1 MKSGLAPKLR
11 ALAMVVCALL
21 ASSAALAAV
30 QDKQQSKDDAPKIS
44 EGEQKAID
52 KIKSASGVAEKL
64 KASAEYLKKNGKSQM
79 RPRVAAYV
87 SDEIAKVTDH
97 NQRIGFAENFTK
109 TFSQPEDADLVKPS
123 LIESLIAL
131 NKFEDA
137 FNEGS

>member
-30 QDKQQSKDDAPKIS
+30 QDKQQAKDDAPKIS

-52 KIKSASGVAEKL
+52 KIKAASGVAEKL
-64 KASAEYLKKNGKSQM
+64 KASADYLKKNGKSPV
-79 RPRVAAYV
+79 RPQVAAYV
-87 SDEIAKVTDH
+87 SEEIRKVTDH

-109 TFSQPEDADLVKPS
+109 TFTEDADLIKPV
-123 LIESLIAL
+123 LI
-131 NKFEDA
+131 
-137 FNEGS
+137 